1 MTLRHMKIFVIVC
14 QENSITQASKKLF
27 ISQPAIS
34 GAIKEMED
42 YYGVK
47 LFDRIS
53 KKIYLTE
60 VGKTVLDYALHITS
74 MFEELETKVRNS
86 DTIGSLRIGSSI
98 TIGNQLMPKYIKHFS
113 EKFPDIQT
121 YVTINSS
128 DIIEDLILSNELDI
142 GLIEGLVHS
151 DNIISKCFL
160 KDELIVI
167 CDINNPLLEKE
178 EITIKDLK
186 TQRFIMREKNS
197 GTRELVESL
206 LLLHGLTIVP
216 IWEST
221 STAAIIN
228 GVSDGIGISV
238 LPHILAENHM
248 KENRIKRLHI
258 KDLNLQRELYI
269 IYHKKKFLTKTSMEF
284 INMCM
289 EDTQIQ

>member
-1 MTLRHMKIFVIVC
+1 MKIFVIVC

-53 KKIYLTE
+53 KKIYLTD

-74 MFEELETKVRNS
+74 LFEDLETKVRNS

-98 TIGNQLMPKYIKHFS
+98 TIGSQLMPKYIKQFS
-113 EKFPDIQT
+113 ENFPSIQT

-128 DIIEDLILSNELDI
+128 DIIEGLILSNELDI

-151 DNIISKCFL
+151 DNIVSKSFL

-167 CDINNPLLEKE
+167 CDTNNPLLEKE
-178 EITIKDLK
+178 EITIKDLQ

-197 GTRELVESL
+197 GTRELVDSI
-206 LLLHGLTIVP
+206 LLLHGLSIVP

-221 STAAIIN
+221 STATIIN
-228 GVSDGIGISV
+228 GVAEGIGISV
-238 LPHILAENHM
+238 LSRRLVENYI
-248 KENRIKRLHI
+248 KENRIKRLYV

-269 IYHKKKFLTKTSMEF
+269 IYHKKKYLTKTSMEF

-289 EDTQIQ
+289 KDTYI

>member
-1 MTLRHMKIFVIVC
+1 MKIFVIVC

-186 TQRFIMREKNS
+186 TQRFIMREK
-197 GTRELVESL
+197 
-206 LLLHGLTIVP
+206 IAVP
-216 IWEST
+216 
-221 STAAIIN
+221 
-228 GVSDGIGISV
+228 V
-238 LPHILAENHM
+238 
-248 KENRIKRLHI
+248 
-258 KDLNLQRELYI
+258 NL
-269 IYHKKKFLTKTSMEF
+269 
-284 INMCM
+284 
-289 EDTQIQ
+289 

>member
-53 KKIYLTE
+53 KKIYLTD

-74 MFEELETKVRNS
+74 LFDELETKVRNP

-98 TIGNQLMPKYIKHFS
+98 TIGRQLMPKYIKQFS

-128 DIIEDLILSNELDI
+128 DIIEELILNNELDI

-151 DNIISKCFL
+151 DNIISKSFL

-178 EITIKDLK
+178 EITIQDLK
-186 TQRFIMREKNS
+186 TQKFMMREKNS

-206 LLLHGLTIVP
+206 FLLHDLSIVP

-228 GVSDGIGISV
+228 GVADGIGISV
-238 LPHILAENHM
+238 LPRILVENYI
-248 KENRIKRLHI
+248 KENRVKRLHI
-258 KDLNLQRELYI
+258 KDLDLQRQLNI
-269 IYHKKKFLTKTSMEF
+269 IYHKKKYLTKASIEF
-284 INMCM
+284 IDMCT
-289 EDTQIQ
+289 EDTQMQ

>member
-14 QENSITQASKKLF
+14 QENSITLASKKLF

-53 KKIYLTE
+53 KKIYLTDF
-60 VGKTVLDYALHITS
+60 GKTVLDYALHITS
-74 MFEELETKVRNS
+74 LFDELETKIRNS

-98 TIGNQLMPKYIKHFS
+98 TIGSQLMPKYIKQFS
-113 EKFPDIQT
+113 EKFPHIQT

-128 DIIEDLILSNELDI
+128 DIIEELILNNELDI

-151 DNIISKCFL
+151 DNIISKSFL
-160 KDELIVI
+160 NDELIVI
-167 CDINNPLLEKE
+167 CDINNPLLKKE

-186 TQRFIMREKNS
+186 TQKFIMREKNS

-228 GVSDGIGISV
+228 GVAGGIGISI
-238 LPHILAENHM
+238 LPQILVENYL
-248 KENRIKRLHI
+248 KENRIKKLHI

-269 IYHKKKFLTKTSMEF
+269 IYHKKKYLTKTCIEF

-289 EDTQIQ
+289 EGK